1 MTSYGVEGPRGRE
14 GPAGPAGPTGPAGP
28 AGSDWAAQA
37 NLSALAALNGV
48 ANRLPYFTGA
58 GALSLATFT
67 AAARTLLD
75 DADVAAMRATLGG
88 TLGSVLTRVNDTHA
102 NRLAAAHVAG
112 RDWRESDTG
121 LIYADD
127 GAAWT
132 IAKGDGAQ
140 VKTAD
145 QDLSNTVAMTDIG
158 DLALP
163 VEPNETWFV
172 EVVAML
178 QGSSANADWKL
189 GWTFTA
195 AGMTAQ
201 WGFPSS
207 SSGANAAGSFA
218 HPAVTATPAA
228 GLALGA
234 TQAAGGL
241 AGTQSIQFQGWFFN
255 GANSGVLKPQAA
267 QTTQLV
273 EASKVLARSFMRYR
287 RLV

>member
-75 DADVAAMRATLGG
+75 DADVAAM
-88 TLGSVLTRVNDTHA
+88 
-102 NRLAAAHVAG
+102 

-267 QTTQLV
+267 QNTQLV